1 MYFLNLSGLIP
12 TNKQLEF
19 EQTYRFAATQMPSF
33 CKAYSISKDALIE
46 GLYHFTSHWDSM
58 EGLRS
63 FGKSPVYALL
73 VGAFNTLGKLT
84 EKSKGEM
91 VVSAFQLVD

>member
-19 EQTYRFAATQMPSF
+19 EQTYRFAATQMPPS
-33 CKAYSISKDALIE
+33 CKAYSVSKDALFD
-46 GLYHFTSHWDSM
+46 GVYHFTSHWESI

-63 FGKSPVYALL
+63 FSQSPVYALL
-73 VGAFNTLGKLT
+73 VGAFNTLGRLT
-84 EKSKGEM
+84 EKTKGEM
-91 VVSAFQLVD
+91 VVSAFHLVD